1 MSKKIQQQIDWRRS
15 QVLELSS
22 KGYSQLD
29 IARILQ
35 VNRYV
40 IWRCNFLKQ
49 QSREN
54 IRKYIDERLSE
65 RI

>member
-1 MSKKIQQQIDWRRS
+1 MDRTEEKIATNEQKIQQQIDWRRS

-29 IARILQ
+29 NARILQ

-40 IWRCNFLKQ
+40 ICRDVIPKAV
-49 QSREN
+49 
-54 IRKYIDERLSE
+54 
-65 RI
+65 